1 MAADDE
7 GFLARWSRVKRT
19 GDAVVPTSAAPNP
32 LAEVAERKAIAD
44 AAPAEFDVSTLPAI
58 DDLVAESDFAAFLQ
72 KGVPEELKRLALR
85 KAWSLDPV
93 IRDFVEVAEN
103 QYDWNAPDG
112 VPGFGPLAA
121 GTDIKQ
127 LLAQAIG
134 QLPEVPA
141 QVVAEPIAATPVAD
155 VVADPE
161 LAEPDS
167 SPTVSI
173 TPPTVAVTPVIK
185 AMTPV
190 TAKELPAETAA
201 SGTAPGGAARQ
212 RSRHGGALPQF
223 ADWHRSDGG

>member
-173 TPPTVAVTPVIK
+173 TPATVAVTPVIK

-223 ADWHRSDGG
+223 AAMHRSDGG